1 MLLSTPLLLGSFY
14 GIIAGLAI
22 TVLLVAR
29 IVGEESMLLTELEG
43 YGDYCRKVRFRLVP
57 FIW

>member
-1 MLLSTPLLLGSFY
+1 MFLSAPLLLGSFY

-22 TVLLVAR
+22 TVLLMAR

-43 YGDYCRKVRFRLVP
+43 YGDYCQKVRFRLVP